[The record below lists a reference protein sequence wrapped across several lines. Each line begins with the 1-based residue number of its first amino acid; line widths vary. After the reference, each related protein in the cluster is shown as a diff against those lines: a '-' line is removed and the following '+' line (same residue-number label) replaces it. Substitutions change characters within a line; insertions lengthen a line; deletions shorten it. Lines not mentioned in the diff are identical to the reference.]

1 MILYLLSQQS
11 QQKVIDSYSASETV
25 KSHALEKKMRKYSKS
40 LKISLCLKLSNSITE
55 NLPQNIS
62 VEKNYIQ
69 KDAYFGICKV
79 VNKMETN

>member
-1 MILYLLSQQS
+1 
-11 QQKVIDSYSASETV
+11 
-25 KSHALEKKMRKYSKS
+25 MRKYSKS